1 MTIKDSSA
9 QTLTCLAVIILV
21 IGLMIPSP
29 AGRLF
34 SAIVAGFVIAP
45 PLCFGTPR
53 RRISAGIVALVAAL
67 LAYAVFD
74 QYQQDAEQYRKRTK
88 RSTAEPS
95 NPPTPQ
101 QIITKVQ

>member
-9 QTLTCLAVIILV
+9 QTLTWLAVIILV

-34 SAIVAGFVIAP
+34 STIVAGFVIAA

-67 LAYAVFD
+67 LAFAVFD
-74 QYQQDAEQYRKRTK
+74 EYRQDAEQYRNRIKQT
-88 RSTAEPS
+88 TAEPS
-95 NPPTPQ
+95 PPRRD
-101 QIITKVQ
+101 K